1 MDFTAYYTAGE
12 VQQAGENIY
21 ENQIINDWDLWDGV
35 SVFKHSR
42 FLYPP
47 SVAYIFEL
55 FTLFDYKTAK
65 TIWNIL
71 NIIFCFLSVWVLINT
86 FNLKKDKTSL
96 LIYGI
101 LLLNFFP
108 LYSMI
113 ERGQISGLA
122 LLLICLGIK
131 FSYNDDKK
139 NLLSG
144 IFLALA
150 TFIKFNLILILPFF
164 FIMKKRKLALNY
176 LISMGVLIML
186 TIIISGKDATY
197 NYFIK
202 ELPRITE
209 YSESG
214 TDEMKIDS
222 YVLSNYFQMAPEA
235 LTFKD
240 KVLYKT
246 EYLSF
251 NSKASLIWLI
261 NSVIEKIGIIL
272 SNKFLSTFIYLLLF
286 LLSFK
291 YLKTGEQNKYV
302 ELVKWQ
308 LILLVVLLSSTF
320 TWVMNLVWL
329 IPVILILTNL
339 DFQKNEYKYLGGLL
353 AVGFILSALPDN
365 LWVIERSPFESFYK
379 LKYVISEIIIF
390 VSLIYLLRS
399 FSNQLKSV
407 TSS

>member
-12 VQQAGENIY
+12 VQKAGKNIY
-21 ENQIINDWDLWDGV
+21 ENQIINDWELWDGV

-47 SVAYIFEL
+47 SVAYVFEGL
-55 FTLFDYKTAK
+55 TLLDYKTSK
-65 TIWNIL
+65 TLWNIL
-71 NIIFCFLSVWVLINT
+71 NVIFCFLSVWILINT

-96 LIYGI
+96 FIYGI

-108 LYSMI
+108 LYSMLD
-113 ERGQISGLA
+113 RGQISGLA
-122 LLLICLGIK
+122 LLLICFGIN
-131 FSYNDDKK
+131 FSYDKNK
-139 NLLSG
+139 NLSSG
-144 IFLALA
+144 VLFALA

-164 FIMKKRKLALNY
+164 FIMKKRKLAVNY
-176 LISMGVLIML
+176 IISMAAFV
-186 TIIISGKDATY
+186 IITVIVSGKDATY
-197 NYFIK
+197 NYFVK
-202 ELPRITE
+202 ELPRIAE

-214 TDEMKIDS
+214 TEEMKIDA
-222 YVLSNYFQMAPEA
+222 YVLTTYFQMAPEA
-235 LTFKD
+235 LSFKD

-261 NSVIEKIGIIL
+261 NSIINKIGIVL
-272 SNKFLSTFIYLLLF
+272 NNKFLSGFIYLILF
-286 LLSFK
+286 LICFK
-291 YLKTGEQNKYV
+291 YLKSGGQDNLT
-302 ELVKWQ
+302 ELVRWQ
-308 LILLVVLLSSTF
+308 LILLIVLLSSTF

-329 IPVILILTNL
+329 IPVILILANL
-339 DFQKNEYKYLGGLL
+339 DLQRSEYKYLAGFL

-365 LWVIERSPFESFYK
+365 LWIINKSPFESFYK

-390 VSLIYLLRS
+390 TALIYI
-399 FSNQLKSV
+399 LKTSTHHFKPV